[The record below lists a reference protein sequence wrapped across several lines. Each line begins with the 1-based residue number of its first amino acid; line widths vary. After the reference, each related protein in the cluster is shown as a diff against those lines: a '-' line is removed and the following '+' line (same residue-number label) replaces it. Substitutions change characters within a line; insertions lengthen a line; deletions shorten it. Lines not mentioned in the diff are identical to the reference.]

1 MMSDDLFNL
10 TFRLN
15 GSETSFHVRPE
26 EMLIDVLRERAG
38 LTGTKLSCDLGACG
52 ACTVLVDGKPSA
64 SCVIFAWQVAG
75 RDIRTIEGLSS
86 GDRDLDPV
94 QAAFIEHSSFQ
105 CGYCTPGMIMLA
117 RALLD
122 ENPNPNRDEV
132 RQWMSANICRCTGYE
147 MIIEAVQDAAER
159 NRSSLHE

>member
-1 MMSDDLFNL
+1 MSDDLVNV
-10 TFRLN
+10 TFQLN
-15 GSETSFHVRPE
+15 GSETSFHVRSE

-64 SCVIFAWQVAG
+64 ACVTFAWQVAD

-86 GDRDLDPV
+86 GDGDLDPV

-122 ENPNPNRDEV
+122 ENPNPERDEV